1 MLRGLASAR
10 GRGLSSPM
18 LRALRLL
25 ACTVLVGC
33 PTPDT
38 TTTTTPTT
46 PTTHAPS
53 EEPSS
58 EAKDFVVQTEQ
69 FGDVRVLRYQ
79 VPGFSELPLQQKK
92 LAYYLYQAALSGRDI
107 VWDQNYRHNLLVR
120 RTLEALVKA
129 HGDDRANDAV
139 MKLLE
144 YTKRVWFSN
153 GIHHHYSMKKMMPE
167 FSAEQF
173 ATWVKATDPKLLPL
187 ADGETADALVAN
199 LTPIL
204 FDPKVDA
211 KRVDLDPKHDLIKAS
226 ATNFYEG
233 VTQREV
239 ERFYKGKVSKK
250 DPQPISIG
258 LNSKLV
264 KEGGKLVE
272 KTWKVGGMYD
282 PAIKEIVKWL
292 KLASGVAENEKQ
304 KAALD
309 KLVAYYETGD
319 LKTFD
324 EYSIAWVQDVD
335 SRVDVVNGFIEVY
348 GDPLGYKG
356 TWEAVVSIKDMEAS
370 KRIAAIGAQA
380 QWFEDNSPIPKEY
393 KKPSVVGI
401 SAKVITVVVEA
412 GDSAP
417 STPIGI
423 NLPNANWVRNTH
435 GSKSV
440 NLGNIVH
447 SYDVAKKTSG
457 VLEEFAA
464 SPEEIERARKW
475 SDVSDSLHT
484 DMHEVIGHASGQLKP
499 GVGQPNDTLK
509 NYANTLEEARADLV
523 ALYYMLDPKLVE
535 IGVMKD
541 AETGKAEY
549 DAYIRNGLLV
559 QMSRIEL
566 GENLEE
572 SHMRNRQMIAAW
584 VFEQGKA
591 DKVIERIEK
600 DGKTYFAVR
609 DYDKLRAL
617 FGKLLAEV
625 QRIKSE
631 GDYKAGKKLVE
642 TYGVKLD
649 RALHEQVKKR
659 YEALGIAPYAGFIQ
673 PRLVP
678 ATNEA
683 GEILD
688 VKVEYPSDFSA
699 QMLELAEKYSFLPTV
714 N

>member
-1 MLRGLASAR
+1 
-10 GRGLSSPM
+10 M

-38 TTTTTPTT
+38 NTTTTPTT
-46 PTTHAPS
+46 TTSNAPS
-53 EEPSS
+53 EEPPSD
-58 EAKDFVVQTEQ
+58 AKDFVVQTEQ

-139 MKLLE
+139 MKLLT

-153 GIHHHYSMKKMMPE
+153 GIHHHYSMKKMVPE

-187 ADGETADALVAN
+187 AEGETADALVAK

-239 ERFYKGKVSKK
+239 ERFYKGKANKK
-250 DPQPISIG
+250 DPQPISAG

-264 KEGGKLVE
+264 KEKGKLVE

-309 KLVAYYETGD
+309 KLIAYYETGD

-457 VLEEFAA
+457 VLEEFAS

-509 NYANTLEEARADLV
+509 NYGNTLEEARADLV

-541 AETGKAEY
+541 AETGKTEY

-678 ATNEA
+678 SANEA

-688 VKVEYPSDFSA
+688 VKVEYPADFTG
-699 QMLELAEKYSFLPTV
+699 QMLEYAATYSFLPTV